1 MPAFRLAQW
10 MEKVRKEEER
20 KLLELERQLEQE
32 LLLDIRREEVLTEEE
47 QQDYENSEED
57 QLSQEEEM
65 VQGLR
70 SLKDNFPAEDV
81 KQRIHDDDIVVI
93 DPKFGKRSLSSH
105 LPWQLAQSTE
115 TQDPMKRSSLKFW
128 KRFVPGTKGTHLWT
142 PGYPSKKNTI
152 PMIG

>member
-1 MPAFRLAQW
+1 

-32 LLLDIRREEVLTEEE
+32 LGLDNIRREEVLTEEE

-57 QLSQEEEM
+57 DKLSQEEEEM

-70 SLKDNFPAEDV
+70 SLMDNFPAEDE
-81 KQRIHDDDIVVI
+81 KQRIHDDDVGVI
-93 DPKFGKRSLSSH
+93 DPKLGKRSSSSH
-105 LPWQLAQSTE
+105 LPWQLAQTTE
-115 TQDPMKRSSLKFW
+115 TQGPMKRSSLKFW

>member
-1 MPAFRLAQW
+1 

>member
-115 TQDPMKRSSLKFW
+115 TQDPMKRSNLKFW

>member
-1 MPAFRLAQW
+1 

-32 LLLDIRREEVLTEEE
+32 LLLDIRREEVLSEEE
-47 QQDYENSEED
+47 QRDYENSEED
-57 QLSQEEEM
+57 DKLSQEQEM

-70 SLKDNFPAEDV
+70 SLMDNFPAEDE
-81 KQRIHDDDIVVI
+81 KQRIHDDDVEVTN
-93 DPKFGKRSLSSH
+93 PKYGKRSSSSH
-105 LPWQLAQSTE
+105 LHWQMAHSTE

>member
-1 MPAFRLAQW
+1 

-32 LLLDIRREEVLTEEE
+32 LLLDIRREEVLTEDE

-57 QLSQEEEM
+57 DQLSQEEE

-70 SLKDNFPAEDV
+70 SLMDNFPVEDE
-81 KQRIHDDDIVVI
+81 KQRIHDDEVVVI
-93 DPKFGKRSLSSH
+93 DPKFGKRSSSSH
-105 LPWQLAQSTE
+105 LPWQLAQSTDI
-115 TQDPMKRSSLKFW
+115 QDPMKRLKLKFW
-128 KRFVPGTKGTHLWT
+128 KRFVPGAKGTHLWT

-152 PMIG
+152 PMMG

>member
-1 MPAFRLAQW
+1 

-32 LLLDIRREEVLTEEE
+32 LGLDIRREEALTEEE
-47 QQDYENSEED
+47 QRDYENSEEDD

-65 VQGLR
+65 IQGLR
-70 SLKDNFPAEDV
+70 SLMDNFPDEDE
-81 KQRIHDDDIVVI
+81 KQRIHDDDVEVI
-93 DPKFGKRSLSSH
+93 DPKFGKRSSSSH
-105 LPWQLAQSTE
+105 LPWQLAQTTE
-115 TQDPMKRSSLKFW
+115 TQGPMKRSSLKFW

>member
-1 MPAFRLAQW
+1 

-32 LLLDIRREEVLTEEE
+32 LLLDIRREEALPEDE
-47 QQDYENSEED
+47 QQDYENSKEDD
-57 QLSQEEEM
+57 QLSQEEE

-70 SLKDNFPAEDV
+70 SLMDNFPPKDE
-81 KQRIHDDDIVVI
+81 KQRIHDDDVVVI
-93 DPKFGKRSLSSH
+93 DPKLGKRSSSSH
-105 LPWQLAQSTE
+105 LPWHLAQSTDI
-115 TQDPMKRSSLKFW
+115 QNPLKRSNLKFW

>member
-1 MPAFRLAQW
+1 

-20 KLLELERQLEQE
+20 KLRDLERQLEQE
-32 LLLDIRREEVLTEEE
+32 LGLDNIRREEVLTEEE
-47 QQDYENSEED
+47 QRDYENSEED
-57 QLSQEEEM
+57 DKLSQEQEM

-70 SLKDNFPAEDV
+70 SLMDNFPAEDEM
-81 KQRIHDDDIVVI
+81 QRIHAGNVEVI
-93 DPKFGKRSLSSH
+93 DPKFGKRSSSSH
-105 LPWQLAQSTE
+105 LPWQMAKSTE
-115 TQDPMKRSSLKFW
+115 TQKPMKRSSLKFW

>member
-1 MPAFRLAQW
+1 

-32 LLLDIRREEVLTEEE
+32 LLLDIRREEVLTEDE
-47 QQDYENSEED
+47 QQDYENSEEDD

-70 SLKDNFPAEDV
+70 SLMDNFPVEDE
-81 KQRIHDDDIVVI
+81 KQRIHDDDVGVI
-93 DPKFGKRSLSSH
+93 DPKLGKRSSSSH
-105 LPWQLAQSTE
+105 LPWQLAQTTE
-115 TQDPMKRSSLKFW
+115 TQGPMKRSSLKFW

-152 PMIG
+152 PMMG

>member
-1 MPAFRLAQW
+1 

-20 KLLELERQLEQE
+20 KLRDLERQLEQE
-32 LLLDIRREEVLTEEE
+32 LGLDNIRREEALTEEE
-47 QQDYENSEED
+47 QRDYENSEEYD

-70 SLKDNFPAEDV
+70 SLMDNFPAEDE
-81 KQRIHDDDIVVI
+81 KQRIHDDDVEVI
-93 DPKFGKRSLSSH
+93 DPKFGKRSSSSH
-105 LPWQLAQSTE
+105 LPWQMAKSTE
-115 TQDPMKRSSLKFW
+115 TQKPMKRSSLKFW

>member
-1 MPAFRLAQW
+1 MPALRLAQW
-10 MEKVRKEEER
+10 MEKVRKEEQR

-32 LLLDIRREEVLTEEE
+32 LGLDIRREEALTEEE
-47 QQDYENSEED
+47 QRDYENSEKYD

-70 SLKDNFPAEDV
+70 SLMDNFPAEDE
-81 KQRIHDDDIVVI
+81 KQRIHDDDVEVI
-93 DPKFGKRSLSSH
+93 DPKFGKRSSSSH

-115 TQDPMKRSSLKFW
+115 AQDPMKRSSLKFW

-142 PGYPSKKNTI
+142 PGYPSKKNSI
-152 PMIG
+152 Q